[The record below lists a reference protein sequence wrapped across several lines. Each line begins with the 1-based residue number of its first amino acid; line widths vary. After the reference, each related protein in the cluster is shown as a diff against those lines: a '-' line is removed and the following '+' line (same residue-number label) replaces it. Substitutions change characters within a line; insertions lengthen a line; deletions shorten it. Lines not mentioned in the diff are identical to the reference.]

1 VREGDFG
8 EERLGVEDP
17 EDLESDDDLRLG
29 LGRTQPVDDI
39 ESEGAL
45 FECLC
50 LMLLAD
56 EGFFALRLWLEWA
69 RFSGYGVVGT
79 NAREDRDSLLDSWS
93 KVLMAS
99 MRDALERF
107 IRAV

>member
-1 VREGDFG
+1 M
-8 EERLGVEDP
+8 EDP
-17 EDLESDDDLRLG
+17 ENLEPDDDLRLG

-39 ESEGAL
+39 DSEGAL
-45 FECLC
+45 FERPCFRP
-50 LMLLAD
+50 LAD
-56 EGFFALRLWLEWA
+56 EGFFAFRLWLEWV
-69 RFSGYGVVGT
+69 RFSGYGVVCN

-93 KVLMAS
+93 KVLIAS